1 MVPDHRRLAW
11 IELLCGLGLAV
22 SAYLT
27 VAHYSNAP
35 LACVNTGIFN
45 CDLVTRGSYGLVPF
59 TAIPTALTGIFWFA
73 VALALAVGLRR
84 RPSPRLALGLLA
96 WAIAGVATV
105 LYLVYL
111 ELVVIHH
118 VCEWCT
124 VAHAAVAAILL
135 LALSTAQDFARANDT

>member
-1 MVPDHRRLAW
+1 MVPDRWRLAW

-27 VAHYSNAP
+27 IAHYSNAP
-35 LACVNTGIFN
+35 LACVNSGILN

-59 TAIPTALTGIFWFA
+59 TTIPTALTGLVWFA
-73 VALALAVGLRR
+73 VALALALRLQR
-84 RPSPRLALGLLA
+84 RPSPRPALALVA
-96 WAIAGVATV
+96 WSFAGIATV

-124 VAHAAVAAILL
+124 VAHLSVAAILL
-135 LALSTAQDFARANDT
+135 LALSNAQEFARPREG